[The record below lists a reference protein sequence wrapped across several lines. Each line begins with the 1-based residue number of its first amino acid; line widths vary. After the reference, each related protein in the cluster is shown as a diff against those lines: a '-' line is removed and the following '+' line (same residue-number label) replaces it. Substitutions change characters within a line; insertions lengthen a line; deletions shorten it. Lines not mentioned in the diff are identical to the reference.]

1 MLEVP
6 SWSSFMSASSAG
18 DRHPEVCDVIGVTS
32 ARVRRSAQMFCLA
45 VAAWAAAPQS
55 SHWAI
60 PAASAQ
66 DGGFTFR
73 TVKPPGPGARKRI
86 VFGAAPQKFR
96 SRATSY
102 DWFWADVPAAIT
114 AADPARLDA
123 ILVAHGDRF
132 EGVWPGYGGPD
143 RARGVLREHGAAL
156 DHAVERSG
164 VSLALLLAVIGVE
177 SGGRPAA
184 RSHAGAQGLMQ
195 LMPGTARRFGV
206 RDPWDPAQNIAG
218 GAAYL
223 DTLLKM
229 FDEDA
234 VLALAAYNA
243 GENAVLRHKGVPP
256 YAETRDYVAKVLAN
270 FHGLRRICAS
280 PPRGPRETCDVDP
293 GA

>member
-1 MLEVP
+1 
-6 SWSSFMSASSAG
+6 MSVHSTGSHDA
-18 DRHPEVCDVIGVTS
+18 EVCVLICVRK
-32 ARVRRSAQMFCLA
+32 ARARRFTLLPCI
-45 VAAWAAAPQS
+45 AAALWIAAPQAS
-55 SHWAI
+55 GLTVPS
-60 PAASAQ
+60 AAAQ
-66 DGGFTFR
+66 EGGFTFR
-73 TVKPPGPGARKRI
+73 TVKPPSAGARKRI
-86 VFGAAPQKFR
+86 VFGSAPQKYR

-102 DWFWADVPAAIT
+102 DWFWADVPAAMN
-114 AADPARLDA
+114 AADPTRLDA
-123 ILVAHGDRF
+123 ILTSHSDRF

-143 RARGVLREHGAAL
+143 RARGVLREHGVAL
-156 DHAVERSG
+156 DQAAASSD

-177 SGGRPAA
+177 SGGQPKA

-243 GENAVLRHKGVPP
+243 GENAVLRYKGVPP
-256 YAETRDYVAKVLAN
+256 YAETRDYVAKVLSN
-270 FHGLRRICAS
+270 FHGLRRLCAS
-280 PPRGPRETCDVDP
+280 PPRGPREACEFDP